1 MSGVTSLL
9 SSSEITSLIQQ
20 ASTAYQA
27 PATALQAQEQPIQT
41 QISALGKVQS
51 SLSSL
56 QSALSGLTDVQSL
69 AQNSVTTSPSGTVSA
84 TVTNDAVPGTY
95 NLSNI
100 ELAQAQSLISP
111 GSASAS
117 SSLGAGTIAIRV
129 GSGAAVTVNIASGQ
143 DNLTGI
149 ANAIDQ
155 ADAGVQ
161 ATVIYDGSSYH
172 LLLTG
177 QTTGAAGA
185 FTVTGSGG
193 LASFSY
199 SPGSSP
205 GNSSGLTELQAASD
219 ASFSLNGIPI
229 TSDSNTVSGVVPGL
243 TLNLTATGSATVTVT
258 HDVSA
263 LGQAAD
269 GLVSA
274 LNNALQTINQYSSY
288 STTNGPG
295 PLLGDIGLQ
304 VLRDSLLNAISSPA
318 SGAAAGTPYN
328 SLGAVGFTI
337 NKDGSVSLDDQTF
350 QSAAQSNYGG
360 VAGLLGGFATADNAN
375 VAIQDIGA
383 AAPGTYP
390 IDVTANSA
398 TSITGTIN
406 GQAAS
411 GSNGVLVVT
420 GAGPAQG
427 LALQIASGATG
438 ALGQVTVSQGLSGTL
453 SSLVDAA
460 LANSGGGVAG
470 EINSLNATITSMNQ
484 QISQL
489 QHQAQQETATLTQQF
504 SNAQATL
511 SQLTTVSDFLT
522 TYFNQGSG
530 SAGSAAP
537 FGG

>member
-9 SSSEITSLIQQ
+9 SSSEISSLIQE

-51 SLSSL
+51 ALSSL
-56 QSALSGLTDVQSL
+56 QSALSGLSDVQNL

-100 ELAQAQSLISP
+100 QLAQAQSLISS

-117 SSLGAGTIAIRV
+117 SSLGAGTIAIQV
-129 GSGAAVTVNIASGQ
+129 GSGPPVTINIASGQ

-149 ANAIDQ
+149 ANAINQ
-155 ADAGVQ
+155 ANAGVQ
-161 ATVIYDGSSYH
+161 ATVVYDGSSYH
-172 LLLTG
+172 LSLTG

-193 LASFSY
+193 LAGFSY
-199 SPGSSP
+199 SPGGSS
-205 GNSSGLTELQAASD
+205 GGSSGLTQLQAAND

-243 TLNLTATGSATVTVT
+243 TLNLAATGSATVTIT
-258 HDVSA
+258 QDVSA

-274 LNNALQTINQYSSY
+274 LNNVLQTINQNSSY
-288 STTNGPG
+288 SSTNGAG
-295 PLLGDIGLQ
+295 PLLGDVGLQ

-318 SGAAAGTPYN
+318 SAAVAGTTYN
-328 SLGAVGFTI
+328 SLSAVGFTI
-337 NKDGSVSLDDQTF
+337 NKDGSVSLNDQTF
-350 QSAAQSNYGG
+350 ASAAKSNYGA
-360 VAGLLGGFATADNAN
+360 VAGLLGGIATADNSN
-375 VAIQDIGA
+375 VAVQDIGGA
-383 AAPGTYP
+383 QPGTYP

-398 TSITGTIN
+398 ASITGTVA

-411 GSNGVLVVT
+411 GSNGALVVT
-420 GAGPAQG
+420 GAGPALG
-427 LALQIASGATG
+427 LTLQIASGATG
-438 ALGQVTVSQGLSGTL
+438 ALGQVTISQGLSGTL
-453 SSLVDAA
+453 SSLVGAA

-470 EINSLNATITSMNQ
+470 EINSLNDTLTSMNQ

-489 QHQAQQETATLTQQF
+489 QQQAQQETATLTQQF
-504 SNAQATL
+504 DNAQATL
-511 SQLTTVSDFLT
+511 SQLTTVSDFLS

-530 SAGSAAP
+530 SSSSAAP

>member
-41 QISALGKVQS
+41 QISALGQVQS
-51 SLSSL
+51 ALSSL
-56 QSALSGLTDVQSL
+56 QSALSSLSDVQSL
-69 AQNSVTTSPSGTVSA
+69 TQNSVTASPSGMVSA
-84 TVTNDAVPGTY
+84 TVTNEAVPGTY

-100 ELAQAQSLISP
+100 QLAQAQSLISS

-117 SSLGAGTIAIRV
+117 SSFGAGTIAIQV
-129 GSGAAVTVNIASGQ
+129 GSGAAVTVSIASGQ
-143 DNLTGI
+143 DTLTGI
-149 ANAIDQ
+149 ASAINQ
-155 ADAGVQ
+155 ANAGVQ

-172 LLLTG
+172 LSLTG
-177 QTTGAAGA
+177 QTTGTAGA

-193 LASFSY
+193 LAGFSY
-199 SPGSSP
+199 SPAGSS
-205 GNSSGLTELQAASD
+205 GGSSGLTEVQAAND

-229 TSDSNTVSGVVPGL
+229 TSASNKVSGVVPGL

-258 HDVSA
+258 QDVSA
-263 LGQAAD
+263 LDQAAD

-274 LNNALQTINQYSSY
+274 LNNVLQTINQNSSY
-288 STTNGPG
+288 SATNGAG
-295 PLLGDIGLQ
+295 PLLGDVGLQ

-318 SGAAAGTPYN
+318 SGAVAGTPYN
-328 SLGAVGFTI
+328 SLSAVGFTI
-337 NKDGSVSLDDQTF
+337 NKDGSVSLNDQTF
-350 QSAAQSNYGG
+350 ESAAQSNYGA
-360 VAGLLGGFATADNAN
+360 VAGLLGGLATADNAN
-375 VAIQDIGA
+375 VAVQEIGGA
-383 AAPGTYP
+383 EPGAYP

-398 TSITGTIN
+398 ASITGTVN

-411 GSNGVLVVT
+411 GSNGALVVT

-427 LALQIASGATG
+427 LTLQIASGVTG
-438 ALGQVTVSQGLSGTL
+438 ALGQVTVSQGLFGTL
-453 SSLVDAA
+453 SSLVNAT

-470 EINSLNATITSMNQ
+470 EITSLNATITSMNQ

-489 QHQAQQETATLTQQF
+489 QQQAQQETATLTQQF

-530 SAGSAAP
+530 SSGSAAP

>member
-9 SSSEITSLIQQ
+9 SSSEITSLIQE

-51 SLSSL
+51 ALSSL
-56 QSALSGLTDVQSL
+56 QSALSGLSDVQSL

-100 ELAQAQSLISP
+100 ELAQAQSLISS

-117 SSLGAGTIAIRV
+117 TSLGAGTIAIQV

-143 DNLTGI
+143 DTLTGI
-149 ANAIDQ
+149 ANAINQ
-155 ADAGVQ
+155 ANAGVQ

-172 LLLTG
+172 LSLTG

-193 LASFSY
+193 LAGFSY
-199 SPGSSP
+199 SPGS
-205 GNSSGLTELQAASD
+205 SSGLTELQAASD

-229 TSDSNTVSGVVPGL
+229 TSDSNKVSGVVPGL

-258 HDVSA
+258 QDVSA
-263 LGQAAD
+263 LDQAAD

-274 LNNALQTINQYSSY
+274 LNNVLQTINQNSSY
-288 STTNGPG
+288 SATNGAG
-295 PLLGDIGLQ
+295 PLLGDTGLQ
-304 VLRDSLLNAISSPA
+304 VLRDSLLNAINSPA
-318 SGAAAGTPYN
+318 SGTAGTPYN

-350 QSAAQSNYGG
+350 ESAAQSNYGA
-360 VAGLLGGFATADNAN
+360 VAGLIAGFATADNAN
-375 VAIQDIGA
+375 VAVQAIGGA
-383 AAPGTYP
+383 QPGAYP

-398 TSITGTIN
+398 ASITGTVN

-411 GSNGVLVVT
+411 GSNGALVVT
-420 GAGPAQG
+420 GPGPAQG
-427 LALQIASGATG
+427 LTLQIASGATG

-453 SSLVDAA
+453 SSLVNAA
-460 LANSGGGVAG
+460 LANSGGGVTG

-489 QHQAQQETATLTQQF
+489 QQQAQQETATLTQQF

-522 TYFNQGSG
+522 NYFNQGSA
-530 SAGSAAP
+530 SSGSAAP